1 MKEDKYKIRI
11 RNILIL
17 SELKKLDELLFKKNI
32 DAVLF
37 KGGAFILKGY
47 FDLDEREMC
56 DADIIVKEKD
66 FWLVEQA
73 VKLLGFKKIPKG
85 RHSYYKS
92 IGEKFA
98 PVILD
103 IHTYFSNF
111 KFEDFNCEETKEYR
125 KIKLLADSDT
135 LIILAVH
142 PIVKHGF
149 FSEKDKK
156 DFISVYSKAKINNQ
170 GIDLEISNRAQQYG
184 VSLIVSLAF
193 KKCGIDFKKT
203 KIGLKERLSYP
214 FIKMCFYKHFKLN
227 EYIIPFF
234 YEFNKIKEKL
244 SS

>member
-111 KFEDFNCEETKEYR
+111 KFDDFTGETTKEYK
-125 KIKLLADSDT
+125 KIKLLSDTDT
-135 LIILAVH
+135 LIVLAVH
-142 PIVKHGF
+142 PIIKHGF
-149 FSEKDKK
+149 FSEKDKN

-170 GIDLEISNRAQQYG
+170 DIDLETSIRAEKYG
-184 VSLIVSLAF
+184 VSLIVYLAF
-193 KKCGIDFKKT
+193 KKCEIYFKKT
-203 KIGLKERLSYP
+203 KISFKELLSYP
-214 FIKMCFYKHFKLN
+214 FIKICFYKHLKLN
-227 EYIIPFF
+227 EYIVPFF
-234 YEFNKIKEKL
+234 YEFDKIKEELL
-244 SS
+244 S